1 MLNSLVT
8 YKEVCKGRGI
18 SPAFTFAIQKLTTMQ
33 TINSSKNWATIPIL
47 PCVSV
52 IETLD
57 FWQALGF
64 EITYKQTHP
73 YQYGV
78 VERGGHQ
85 LHFGRLK
92 GMEAKNNF
100 YTGCLI
106 MVTDAEEVYQE
117 ITHSL
122 KQHIG
127 RVPHTGIPRVS
138 RMKPGTTRFTL
149 TDVSGNSIIFVSN
162 GEQDQKT
169 WEKAE
174 NKNQSKLQR
183 AIAIAIRFRDYKND
197 DAAAIKTLDAALK
210 RTNNENTVHIAEA
223 LIIRIELAELAKD
236 SVKVAECKLLLK
248 KLNLPERDLGLLKQK
263 HRTLK

>member
-1 MLNSLVT
+1 
-8 YKEVCKGRGI
+8 
-18 SPAFTFAIQKLTTMQ
+18 MQ
-33 TINSSKNWATIPIL
+33 ASNSSEWITIPIL
-47 PCVSV
+47 PCVS
-52 IETLD
+52 IEETLH

-92 GMEAKNNF
+92 GMDAANNF

-106 MVTDAEEVYQE
+106 AVPDAGDVYYE
-117 ITHSL
+117 ITQLL

-127 RVPHTGIPRVS
+127 RVPHAGIPRVS
-138 RMKPGTTRFTL
+138 RMKPNTTRFTL
-149 TDVSGNSIIFVSN
+149 TDVSGNAIIFVSRS
-162 GEQDQKT
+162 EQDQET

-197 DAAAIKTLDAALK
+197 DEAAIKTLDAALK
-210 RTNNENTVHIAEA
+210 RTNNENSIDIAEA
-223 LIIRIELAELAKD
+223 LIMRIELAESSNDPIKA
-236 SVKVAECKLLLK
+236 AECKSRLALLAISESD
-248 KLNLPERDLGLLKQK
+248 LNLLREK
-263 HRTLK
+263 HGTFGSPLPVTPIRRKIIKHD

>member
-1 MLNSLVT
+1 
-8 YKEVCKGRGI
+8 
-18 SPAFTFAIQKLTTMQ
+18 MQ
-33 TINSSKNWATIPIL
+33 STDSSGKWITIPIL
-47 PCVSV
+47 PCVS
-52 IETLD
+52 IEETLD

-64 EITYKQTHP
+64 DITYKQTHP

-92 GMEAKNNF
+92 GMEAKNNV

-106 MVTDAEEVYQE
+106 IVASAEQVYHE
-117 ITHSL
+117 LTHRL
-122 KQHIG
+122 KQYIG
-127 RVPHTGIPRVS
+127 RVSHSGIPRVS

-149 TDVSGNSIIFVSN
+149 TDVSGNSVIFVSH
-162 GEQDQKT
+162 GEQDQET

-183 AIAIAIRFRDYKND
+183 AIAIAMRFRDYKND

-210 RTNNENTVHIAEA
+210 RNDNENEIDIAEA
-223 LIIRIELAELAKD
+223 LIMRIELAELDKD
-236 SVKVAECKLLLK
+236 SAKATECKMLLT
-248 KLNLPERDLGLLKQK
+248 KLNLQERDLVPLKQK
-263 HRTLK
+263 HSTLE

>member
-1 MLNSLVT
+1 
-8 YKEVCKGRGI
+8 
-18 SPAFTFAIQKLTTMQ
+18 MQ
-33 TINSSKNWATIPIL
+33 ASNSSEWITIPIL
-47 PCVSV
+47 PCVS
-52 IETLD
+52 IEETLL
-57 FWQALGF
+57 FFQALGF

-92 GMEAKNNF
+92 GMDAANNF

-106 MVTDAEEVYQE
+106 AVPNAGYVYHEMTQR
-117 ITHSL
+117 L

-127 RVPHTGIPRVS
+127 RVPHAGIPRVS

-149 TDVSGNSIIFVSN
+149 TDVSGNSIIFVSRS
-162 GEQDQKT
+162 EQDQET

-183 AIAIAIRFRDYKND
+183 AIAIAIRFRDYKD
-197 DAAAIKTLDAALK
+197 DDEAAIKTLDAALK
-210 RTNNENTVHIAEA
+210 KTNNENSVAIAEA
-223 LIIRIELAELAKD
+223 LIMRIELAERAADSAKIT
-236 SVKVAECKLLLK
+236 ECKLLLT
-248 KLNLPERDLGLLKQK
+248 KLNLPERDLVLLKQK
-263 HRTLK
+263 HRTLE